1 MTKETIIMVDHIVD
15 LEEAVGSYLNC
26 LSTSCAAGSKLYT
39 SVGKIVDDKF
49 QELFPSQE
57 TKLLFQTLQT
67 QNAFEGYQKALLEC
81 KDKLLEILIDSHT
94 RRQPAKDNKNRQGKS
109 KSTEE
114 VNMIYFYYVC
124 SMYTQFIFIYCT
136 VKRINGSNESVVLCV
151 CFVYLSCVIVYKMLF
166 TR

>member
-1 MTKETIIMVDHIVD
+1 MVDHNVD

-39 SVGKIVDDKF
+39 SVGKIVDNKF

-81 KDKLLEILIDSHT
+81 KDKLLEILSDSHT
-94 RRQPAKDNKNRQGKS
+94 KRQPAKDKNRQGKS

-114 VNMIYFYYVC
+114 VTVFFTLFVKEIADLTLTTIFSNIFPSQSFVLFNCISFSPFGVIYMHV
-124 SMYTQFIFIYCT
+124 
-136 VKRINGSNESVVLCV
+136 
-151 CFVYLSCVIVYKMLF
+151 
-166 TR
+166 

>member
-1 MTKETIIMVDHIVD
+1 MVDHIVD

-94 RRQPAKDNKNRQGKS
+94 KRQPTKDKNRQGKS

-114 VNMIYFYYVC
+114 V
-124 SMYTQFIFIYCT
+124 T
-136 VKRINGSNESVVLCV
+136 
-151 CFVYLSCVIVYKMLF
+151 VYLMLDLSLTALSLSFQKIAVIQYFVFFNYVLVYTLF
-166 TR
+166 Y

>member
-1 MTKETIIMVDHIVD
+1 MVDQIVD

-39 SVGKIVDDKF
+39 SVGKLVDDKF

-81 KDKLLEILIDSHT
+81 KDKLLEILIDSHNT
-94 RRQPAKDNKNRQGKS
+94 KRQPTKDKNRQGKS

-114 VNMIYFYYVC
+114 V
-124 SMYTQFIFIYCT
+124 
-136 VKRINGSNESVVLCV
+136 
-151 CFVYLSCVIVYKMLF
+151 
-166 TR
+166 

>member
-1 MTKETIIMVDHIVD
+1 MDTLIDGFNFRQSKIRTSLLFWNQQKHQEINSWAVTKLKDYPCMLWQYPRMNDQVID

-39 SVGKIVDDKF
+39 SVGKLVEDKF

-94 RRQPAKDNKNRQGKS
+94 KRQPTKDKSRQGKS

-114 VNMIYFYYVC
+114 VRFLYNLFL
-124 SMYTQFIFIYCT
+124 
-136 VKRINGSNESVVLCV
+136 SNE
-151 CFVYLSCVIVYKMLF
+151 
-166 TR
+166 

>member
-1 MTKETIIMVDHIVD
+1 MNDQVID

-39 SVGKIVDDKF
+39 SVGKLVEDKF

-94 RRQPAKDNKNRQGKS
+94 KRQPTKDKSRQGKS

-114 VNMIYFYYVC
+114 VRFLYNLFL
-124 SMYTQFIFIYCT
+124 
-136 VKRINGSNESVVLCV
+136 SNE
-151 CFVYLSCVIVYKMLF
+151 
-166 TR
+166 